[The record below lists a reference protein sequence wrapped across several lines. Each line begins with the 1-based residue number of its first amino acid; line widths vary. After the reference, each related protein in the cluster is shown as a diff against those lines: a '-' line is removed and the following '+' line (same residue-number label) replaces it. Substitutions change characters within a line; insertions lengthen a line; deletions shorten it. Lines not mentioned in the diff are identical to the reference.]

1 MEMNEFTLQ
10 RIVAMEA
17 AFDRTAA
24 AVKNLME
31 ALDAYE
37 TVRVDI
43 DRLTDY
49 LDSGA
54 WREDFEADEAG
65 FVPGNLKRGVLSEDA
80 LYNLLGDIVSLHEQ
94 MQEICGD

>member
-1 MEMNEFTLQ
+1 MNEFTLQ

-17 AFDRTAA
+17 AFNRAA
-24 AVKNLME
+24 EAVKALSD
-31 ALDAYE
+31 ALDRYE
-37 TVRVDI
+37 TARIDI

-49 LDSGA
+49 LESGS

-65 FVPGNLKRGVLSEDA
+65 FIPQEVKRGVLSEDA

-94 MQEICGD
+94 MQELIGD

>member
-65 FVPGNLKRGVLSEDA
+65 FVPGDLKRCVLSEDA